1 MVVAPALVP
10 NAELLLASITPALN
24 VVKPVYV
31 LLPPNINVSLLIFV
45 KVPPD
50 PIIAASIRIPFTTL
64 VVKP

>member
-31 LLPPNINVSLLIFV
+31 LGPDNVNILLAV
-45 KVPPD
+45 
-50 PIIAASIRIPFTTL
+50 IRFHIMN
-64 VVKP
+64 